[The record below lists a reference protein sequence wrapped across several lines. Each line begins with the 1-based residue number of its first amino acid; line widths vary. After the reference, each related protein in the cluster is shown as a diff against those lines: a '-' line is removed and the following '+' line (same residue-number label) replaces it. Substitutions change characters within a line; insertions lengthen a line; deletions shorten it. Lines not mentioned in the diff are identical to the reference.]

1 MFQDKDGDERADEGV
16 PRRRLRGDELQVGE
30 WVRHDQFGLGE
41 VRDIRGS
48 GCEAEA
54 VVDFDKKGSKLLSLK
69 WAPLERFSP
78 DWEVL
83 FAGERVRHDKFGV
96 GEVFKFLGSG
106 REAAVEINFDA
117 NGPTVLPLAG
127 LWLDIEILDNPGA
140 GDSDTEA
147 EDATVPGAAK
157 FFRNLWKNMP
167 QVGDRVNLG
176 KFGEG
181 QVCGVSG
188 TGFGVEVMI
197 DFDWAGRKT
206 LLLAFLPLEKLRQG
220 SSGPEDTG

>member
-1 MFQDKDGDERADEGV
+1 MFQDKAGDERSDEGG

-69 WAPLERFSP
+69 WAPLERVSP
-78 DWEVL
+78 DWEFL
-83 FAGERVRHDKFGV
+83 FVGERVRHDKFGV
-96 GEVFKFLGSG
+96 GEVFEFQGSG
-106 REAAVEINFDA
+106 REAAVVIDFDA
-117 NGPTVLPLAG
+117 NGCTILPLAG
-127 LWLDIEILDNPGA
+127 LWLDIEILDNPEA
-140 GDSDTEA
+140 GDSDTGT
-147 EDATVPGAAK
+147 EDTTLPGAAK

-181 QVCGVSG
+181 RVCGVSG

-197 DFDWAGRKT
+197 DFDRAGRKT
-206 LLLAFLPLEKLRQG
+206 LLLAFLPLEKV
-220 SSGPEDTG
+220 